1 MIVCLGAMFF
11 YAFQACELQM
21 WMLDGNIFQEQKILI
36 SLKTIS
42 LLCFHI
48 VMDLPIFSF
57 LERDL
62 GLTHAINFEI
72 S

>member
-1 MIVCLGAMFF
+1 
-11 YAFQACELQM
+11 M
-21 WMLDGNIFQEQKILI
+21 WMLDGNILQEQKILI
-36 SLKTIS
+36 SLKTLS

>member
-36 SLKTIS
+36 SLKTLS
-42 LLCFHI
+42 LLCFNI

-62 GLTHAINFEI
+62 RLTHAINFEI

>member
-11 YAFQACELQM
+11 YAFQARELQM

-36 SLKTIS
+36 SLKTLS